1 MLNIHKPFH
10 QKYRPLNLDELVGQE
25 FISITLKQALIS
37 QKIAPAY
44 LFNGPRGTGKTS
56 SARIFAK
63 SLNCLTSKQP
73 TPNPCGK
80 CELCI
85 QIAEGNALDI
95 IEIDA
100 ASNTGVENI
109 REIID
114 RARFA
119 PTQARWKVYVIDE
132 CHMLSTAASNA
143 LLKTIEEPPERV
155 IFILATTNPE
165 RVINTIQSRCQ
176 KFDFK
181 RISSNTIFHNL
192 SAIAK
197 KESIKFED
205 QALKLIAK
213 RSNGGMRDA
222 QSLLDQLSLLPN
234 GITAKNVQSLLGEV
248 SENDLTDL
256 INALINNEP
265 ESLLIS
271 CNNLYNAGNEP
282 NEILVGL
289 LNITRDLLLKTL
301 NNNYSE
307 MYYTSIEF
315 QNELNKFSYKISKNR
330 IIDWHNKLK
339 NVDYQIKTSD
349 NPRLWLEIHLT
360 SLLEENINKTIINK
374 KELINKQV
382 ISDDNRNHNESGNFN
397 KKELINKQVIS
408 EDNKNHNESGDFN
421 KKELI
426 NKQVISE
433 DNKNHNESGDFN
445 KKELINKQVIS
456 EDNKNHNESGDFNK
470 KELINNQDINQN
482 SKNDNQTDYLKEKWD
497 LILSKL
503 ELPSTKML
511 LSQQAELASID
522 SNEVLIA
529 LSPNWENMIKSRK
542 VIIENAIKKVFGDKV
557 KLNFSSK
564 KINITKTAK
573 LQEKEIKKLND
584 NKQKESTGFQN
595 SPSPTNKPKTE
606 FYDNSSKNLAN
617 FFNGEII
624 DLDE

>member
-63 SLNCLTSKQP
+63 SLNCLSSKQP

-155 IFILATTNPE
+155 VFILATTNPE

-192 SAIAK
+192 SAIAN

-234 GITAKNVQSLLGEV
+234 GVTTKNVQSLLGEV

-256 INALINNEP
+256 INALINNQP

-271 CNNLYNAGNEP
+271 CNNLYDAGNEP

-360 SLLEENINKTIINK
+360 SLLEENINQSI
-374 KELINKQV
+374 
-382 ISDDNRNHNESGNFN
+382 FN
-397 KKELINKQVIS
+397 KKELINNQDI
-408 EDNKNHNESGDFN
+408 NQNESGDFN

-426 NKQVISE
+426 NNQ
-433 DNKNHNESGDFN
+433 D
-445 KKELINKQVIS
+445 INQ
-456 EDNKNHNESGDFNK
+456 NESGDFNK

-482 SKNDNQTDYLKEKWD
+482 SKNDNQTDYLKEKWE

-573 LQEKEIKKLND
+573 LQDKVIKKLND
-584 NKQKESTGFQN
+584 NNEKQSTAFQN
-595 SPSPTNKPKTE
+595 SPSPTNKPKPE
-606 FYDNSSKNLAN
+606 SYNNSPKNLAN

>member
-63 SLNCLTSKQP
+63 SLNCLSSKQP

-155 IFILATTNPE
+155 VFILATTNPE

-181 RISSNTIFHNL
+181 RISSNTIFNNL
-192 SAIAK
+192 SAIAN

-234 GITAKNVQSLLGEV
+234 GVTTKNVQSLLGEV

-256 INALINNEP
+256 INALINNQP

-271 CNNLYNAGNEP
+271 CNNLYDAGNEP

-330 IIDWHNKLK
+330 IIEWHNKLK

-360 SLLEENINKTIINK
+360 SLLEENINQSI
-374 KELINKQV
+374 
-382 ISDDNRNHNESGNFN
+382 FN
-397 KKELINKQVIS
+397 KKELINNQ
-408 EDNKNHNESGDFN
+408 D
-421 KKELI
+421 I
-426 NKQVISE
+426 NQ
-433 DNKNHNESGDFN
+433 
-445 KKELINKQVIS
+445 
-456 EDNKNHNESGDFNK
+456 NESGDFNK

-482 SKNDNQTDYLKEKWD
+482 SKNDNQTDYLKEKWE

-511 LSQQAELASID
+511 LSQQAELASFD

-573 LQEKEIKKLND
+573 LQDKVIKKLND
-584 NKQKESTGFQN
+584 NKEKQSTGFQN
-595 SPSPTNKPKTE
+595 SPSPTNKPKPE
-606 FYDNSSKNLAN
+606 SYNNSPKNLAN

>member
-63 SLNCLTSKQP
+63 SLNCLSSKQP

-155 IFILATTNPE
+155 VFILATTNPE

-192 SAIAK
+192 SAIAN
-197 KESIKFED
+197 KESVKFED

-234 GITAKNVQSLLGEV
+234 GITTKNVQSLLGEV

-271 CNNLYNAGNEP
+271 CNNLYDAGNEP

-315 QNELNKFSYKISKNR
+315 QNELNKLSYKINKNR

-382 ISDDNRNHNESGNFN
+382 ISEDNKNQNESGN
-397 KKELINKQVIS
+397 
-408 EDNKNHNESGDFN
+408 
-421 KKELI
+421 
-426 NKQVISE
+426 
-433 DNKNHNESGDFN
+433 
-445 KKELINKQVIS
+445 
-456 EDNKNHNESGDFNK
+456 FNK

-482 SKNDNQTDYLKEKWD
+482 SKNDNQTDYLKEKWE

-511 LSQQAELASID
+511 LTQQAELASID

-542 VIIENAIKKVFGDKV
+542 VIIENAIKKVFGDQV

-564 KINITKTAK
+564 KINITNAAK
-573 LQEKEIKKLND
+573 SQEKVTKKLNENEERQSTD
-584 NKQKESTGFQN
+584 CQNRPPSTNNLQTES
-595 SPSPTNKPKTE
+595 
-606 FYDNSSKNLAN
+606 YDNSSKNLAN

>member
-63 SLNCLTSKQP
+63 SLNCLSSKQP

-155 IFILATTNPE
+155 VFILATTNPE

-181 RISSNTIFHNL
+181 RISSNTIFNNL
-192 SAIAK
+192 SAIAN

-234 GITAKNVQSLLGEV
+234 GVTTKNVRSLLGEV

-271 CNNLYNAGNEP
+271 CNNLYDAGNEP

-315 QNELNKFSYKISKNR
+315 QNELNKFSYNISKNR

-360 SLLEENINKTIINK
+360 SLLEENINQSI
-374 KELINKQV
+374 
-382 ISDDNRNHNESGNFN
+382 FN
-397 KKELINKQVIS
+397 KKELINNQ
-408 EDNKNHNESGDFN
+408 D
-421 KKELI
+421 I
-426 NKQVISE
+426 NQ
-433 DNKNHNESGDFN
+433 
-445 KKELINKQVIS
+445 
-456 EDNKNHNESGDFNK
+456 NESGDFNK

-482 SKNDNQTDYLKEKWD
+482 SKNDNQTDYLKEKWE

-564 KINITKTAK
+564 KINITNTAK
-573 LQEKEIKKLND
+573 LQEKVIKKLNE
-584 NKQKESTGFQN
+584 NKERQSTDFQN
-595 SPSPTNKPKTE
+595 SPSSTNKPQPAS
-606 FYDNSSKNLAN
+606 YDNSSKNLAN

>member
-63 SLNCLTSKQP
+63 SLNCLSSKQP

-155 IFILATTNPE
+155 VFILATTNPE

-181 RISSNTIFHNL
+181 RISSNTIFNNL
-192 SAIAK
+192 SAIAN

-234 GITAKNVQSLLGEV
+234 GVTTKNVQSLLGEV

-256 INALINNEP
+256 INALINNQP

-271 CNNLYNAGNEP
+271 CNNLYDAGNEP

-349 NPRLWLEIHLT
+349 NPRLWLEIHLS
-360 SLLEENINKTIINK
+360 SLLEENINQTIINK
-374 KELINKQV
+374 KELINKQA
-382 ISDDNRNHNESGNFN
+382 
-397 KKELINKQVIS
+397 IS
-408 EDNKNHNESGDFN
+408 EDNKNQNESGDFN

-426 NKQVISE
+426 NKQAISE
-433 DNKNHNESGDFN
+433 DNKN
-445 KKELINKQVIS
+445 Q
-456 EDNKNHNESGDFNK
+456 NESGDFNK

-482 SKNDNQTDYLKEKWD
+482 SKNDNQTDYLKEKWE

-573 LQEKEIKKLND
+573 LQDKVIKKLN
-584 NKQKESTGFQN
+584 NNNEKQRTSFQD

-606 FYDNSSKNLAN
+606 SYNNSPKNLAN
-617 FFNGEII
+617 FFNGEIV

>member
-63 SLNCLTSKQP
+63 SLNCLSSEQP

-155 IFILATTNPE
+155 VFILATTNPE

-181 RISSNTIFHNL
+181 RISSNTIFNNL
-192 SAIAK
+192 SAIAN

-234 GITAKNVQSLLGEV
+234 GVTTKNVQSLLGEV

-271 CNNLYNAGNEP
+271 CNNLYDAGNEP

-307 MYYTSIEF
+307 IYYTSIEF

-330 IIDWHNKLK
+330 IIEWHNKLK

-360 SLLEENINKTIINK
+360 SLLEENINRTIINK

-382 ISDDNRNHNESGNFN
+382 ISEDNKTHNESGNFN

-408 EDNKNHNESGDFN
+408 EDNKTNNESGN
-421 KKELI
+421 
-426 NKQVISE
+426 
-433 DNKNHNESGDFN
+433 
-445 KKELINKQVIS
+445 
-456 EDNKNHNESGDFNK
+456 FNK

-482 SKNDNQTDYLKEKWD
+482 SKNDNQTDYLKEKWE

-584 NKQKESTGFQN
+584 NKEKQSTGFQN

>member
-1 MLNIHKPFH
+1 MLNMHKPYH
-10 QKYRPLNLDELVGQE
+10 QKYRPRNLDELVGQD

-63 SLNCLTSKQP
+63 SLNCLSSEQP

-85 QIAEGNALDI
+85 QIADGNALDI

-109 REIID
+109 RDIID

-155 IFILATTNPE
+155 VFILATTNPE

-181 RISSNTIFHNL
+181 RISSNTIFQNL
-192 SAIAK
+192 SEIAN

-234 GITAKNVQSLLGEV
+234 GITTQNVQNLLGEV

-256 INALINNEP
+256 INALVNNEP

-271 CNNLYNAGNEP
+271 CNNLYDAGNEP

-360 SLLEENINKTIINK
+360 SLLEENMNKTIINK

-382 ISDDNRNHNESGNFN
+382 ISEDNKNQNESGNFN

-408 EDNKNHNESGDFN
+408 EDNKNQNESGNFN

-426 NKQVISE
+426 T
-433 DNKNHNESGDFN
+433 
-445 KKELINKQVIS
+445 
-456 EDNKNHNESGDFNK
+456 
-470 KELINNQDINQN
+470 NQDIKQN
-482 SKNDNQTDYLKEKWD
+482 FKNDNQTDYLKEKWE

-564 KINITKTAK
+564 KINITNTAK

-584 NKQKESTGFQN
+584 NKQKQSTSFQN
-595 SPSPTNKPKTE
+595 SPSPTNKPKPE
-606 FYDNSSKNLAN
+606 SYDNSSKNLAN

>member
-10 QKYRPLNLDELVGQE
+10 QKYRPRKLDELVGQE

-63 SLNCLTSKQP
+63 SLNCLSSEQP
-73 TPNPCGK
+73 TPNPCGT
-80 CELCI
+80 CELCM
-85 QIAEGNALDI
+85 QIADGNALDI

-155 IFILATTNPE
+155 VFILATTNPE

-192 SAIAK
+192 SDIAN

-234 GITAKNVQSLLGEV
+234 GVTTKNVQNLLGEV
-248 SENDLTDL
+248 SENDLTNL
-256 INALINNEP
+256 INALINNAP
-265 ESLLIS
+265 DSLLVS
-271 CNNLYNAGNEP
+271 CNNLYDAGNEP
-282 NEILVGL
+282 HEILVGL

-301 NNNYSE
+301 NNNYSDI
-307 MYYTSIEF
+307 YYTSIDF
-315 QNELNKFSYKISKNR
+315 QNELNKFSYKISKNK
-330 IIDWHNKLK
+330 IIEWHNKLK

-360 SLLEENINKTIINK
+360 SLLEKNDKENIVNNVKNNNVNLNQKTINN
-374 KELINKQV
+374 KELITNKV
-382 ISDDNRNHNESGNFN
+382 ISDIN
-397 KKELINKQVIS
+397 KELITNKVIS
-408 EDNKNHNESGDFN
+408 DNN
-421 KKELI
+421 KELI
-426 NKQVISE
+426 TNKVIS
-433 DNKNHNESGDFN
+433 DNN
-445 KKELINKQVIS
+445 
-456 EDNKNHNESGDFNK
+456 
-470 KELINNQDINQN
+470 KELINNQDSNKN
-482 SKNDNQTDYLKEKWD
+482 SQDDSQTNYLKEQWE

-542 VIIENAIKKVFGDKV
+542 VIIENAIKKVFGDEV

-564 KINITKTAK
+564 KININNTTKSK
-573 LQEKEIKKLND
+573 EKVIKKS
-584 NKQKESTGFQN
+584 KENQERQSTNFQN
-595 SPSPTNKPKTE
+595 PLPSSNKPQTE
-606 FYDNSSKNLAN
+606 SYDNSSKNLAN

>member
-1 MLNIHKPFH
+1 MLNIHKPYH
-10 QKYRPLNLDELVGQE
+10 QKYRPRKLDELVGQE

-63 SLNCLTSKQP
+63 SLNCLSSAQP

-80 CELCI
+80 CQLCI
-85 QIAEGNALDI
+85 QIADGNALDI

-155 IFILATTNPE
+155 VFILATTNPE

-181 RISSNTIFHNL
+181 RISSNIIFHNL
-192 SAIAK
+192 SDIAN

-213 RSNGGMRDA
+213 RSNGGLRDA

-234 GITAKNVQSLLGEV
+234 GITTKNVQNLLGEV
-248 SENDLTDL
+248 SENDLTNL
-256 INALINNEP
+256 INALINDEP

-271 CNNLYNAGNEP
+271 CNNLYDAGNEP
-282 NEILVGL
+282 HEILVGL

-301 NNNYSE
+301 NNNYSD
-307 MYYTSIEF
+307 MYYTSIDF
-315 QNELNKFSYKISKNR
+315 QDELNKFSNNISKNR
-330 IIDWHNKLK
+330 IIEWHNKLK

-360 SLLEENINKTIINK
+360 SLLEKNDEENIVNNVKNNNINSNQKTINNK
-374 KELINKQV
+374 EFITNKVISDNNKELITNKI
-382 ISDDNRNHNESGNFN
+382 ISDNSKNQNESATLN
-397 KKELINKQVIS
+397 S
-408 EDNKNHNESGDFN
+408 
-421 KKELI
+421 
-426 NKQVISE
+426 
-433 DNKNHNESGDFN
+433 
-445 KKELINKQVIS
+445 
-456 EDNKNHNESGDFNK
+456 
-470 KELINNQDINQN
+470 ELINNQDTNKNSQDD
-482 SKNDNQTDYLKEKWD
+482 SKNDYLKEKWE

-511 LSQQAELASID
+511 LSQQAELESID

-542 VIIENAIKKVFGDKV
+542 IIIENAIKKVFGDEV
-557 KLNFSSK
+557 KLNFASK
-564 KINITKTAK
+564 KININNTTKSK
-573 LQEKEIKKLND
+573 EKVIKKLNE
-584 NKQKESTGFQN
+584 NQERQSTNFQN
-595 SPSPTNKPKTE
+595 PLPSSNKPQTE
-606 FYDNSSKNLAN
+606 SYDNSSKNLAN

>member
-10 QKYRPLNLDELVGQE
+10 QKYRPNNLDELDGQE
-25 FISITLKQALIS
+25 FISTTLKQALIS

-63 SLNCLTSKQP
+63 SLNCLSSDHP
-73 TPNPCGK
+73 TADPCGN
-80 CELCI
+80 CELCK
-85 QIAEGNALDI
+85 QIADGNALDI

-143 LLKTIEEPPERV
+143 LLKTIEEPPAKV
-155 IFILATTNPE
+155 VFILATTNPE

-181 RISSNTIFHNL
+181 RISANTIFHNL
-192 SAIAK
+192 SEIAN

-222 QSLLDQLSLLPN
+222 QSLLDQLSLLPD
-234 GITAKNVQSLLGEV
+234 GVTTKNVQNLLGEV
-248 SENDLTDL
+248 SENDLTNL
-256 INALINNEP
+256 INALINNDP

-271 CNNLYNAGNEP
+271 CNGLYDSGCEP
-282 NEILVGL
+282 HEILVGL
-289 LNITRDLLLKTL
+289 LNITRDLLLKTI
-301 NNNYSE
+301 NNNYSDIF
-307 MYYTSIEF
+307 YTSIEF
-315 QNELNKFSYKISKNR
+315 QNELDKFSNNINKSR

-360 SLLEENINKTIINK
+360 SLLENNYNENIVNTLRNNQVKINQESKHKEALISKQVNPDDTKNQIKSKIIDNKEINK
-374 KELINKQV
+374 DEIEPITPVNNTISQNEKET
-382 ISDDNRNHNESGNFN
+382 
-397 KKELINKQVIS
+397 
-408 EDNKNHNESGDFN
+408 
-421 KKELI
+421 
-426 NKQVISE
+426 
-433 DNKNHNESGDFN
+433 
-445 KKELINKQVIS
+445 
-456 EDNKNHNESGDFNK
+456 
-470 KELINNQDINQN
+470 
-482 SKNDNQTDYLKEKWD
+482 NDLTEKWE

-503 ELPSTKML
+503 ELPSTRML
-511 LSQQAELASID
+511 LSQQAELASYD
-522 SNEVLIA
+522 SKEVLIA

-542 VIIENAIKKVFGDKV
+542 VIIENAINKIFGDQI
-557 KLNFSSK
+557 KLNFTTK
-564 KINITKTAK
+564 KINITKP
-573 LQEKEIKKLND
+573 EKSQAEESKNPNE
-584 NKQKESTGFQN
+584 NKIIQRTNLQN
-595 SPSPTNKPKTE
+595 SAAKTDKSKE
-606 FYDNSSKNLAN
+606 ESYDNSSKNLAN

>member
-63 SLNCLTSKQP
+63 SLNCLSSKQP

-155 IFILATTNPE
+155 VFILATTNPE

-181 RISSNTIFHNL
+181 RISSNTIFNNL
-192 SAIAK
+192 SAIAN

-234 GITAKNVQSLLGEV
+234 GVTTKNVQSLLGEV

-256 INALINNEP
+256 INALINNQP

-271 CNNLYNAGNEP
+271 CNNLYDAGNEP

-315 QNELNKFSYKISKNR
+315 QNELNKLSYNISKNR

-360 SLLEENINKTIINK
+360 SLLEENINQTII
-374 KELINKQV
+374 
-382 ISDDNRNHNESGNFN
+382 N

-408 EDNKNHNESGDFN
+408 EDNKNQNESGDFN

-433 DNKNHNESGDFN
+433 DNKN
-445 KKELINKQVIS
+445 Q
-456 EDNKNHNESGDFNK
+456 NESGDFNK

-482 SKNDNQTDYLKEKWD
+482 SKNDNQTDYLKEKWE

-573 LQEKEIKKLND
+573 LQDKVIKKLND
-584 NKQKESTGFQN
+584 NNEKQSTGFQN
-595 SPSPTNKPKTE
+595 SPSPTNKPKPE
-606 FYDNSSKNLAN
+606 SYNNSPKNLAN

>member
-63 SLNCLTSKQP
+63 SLNCLSSKQP

-155 IFILATTNPE
+155 VFILATTNPE

-181 RISSNTIFHNL
+181 RISSNTIFNNL
-192 SAIAK
+192 SAIAN

-234 GITAKNVQSLLGEV
+234 GVTTKNVQSLLGEV

-271 CNNLYNAGNEP
+271 CNNLYDAGNEP

-360 SLLEENINKTIINK
+360 SLLEENINQTII
-374 KELINKQV
+374 
-382 ISDDNRNHNESGNFN
+382 N

-408 EDNKNHNESGDFN
+408 EDNKN
-421 KKELI
+421 
-426 NKQVISE
+426 Q
-433 DNKNHNESGDFN
+433 
-445 KKELINKQVIS
+445 
-456 EDNKNHNESGDFNK
+456 NESGDFNK

-482 SKNDNQTDYLKEKWD
+482 SKNDNQTDYLKEKWE

-573 LQEKEIKKLND
+573 LQDKVIKKLND
-584 NKQKESTGFQN
+584 NNEKQSTGFQN
-595 SPSPTNKPKTE
+595 SPSPTNKPKPE
-606 FYDNSSKNLAN
+606 SYNNSPKNLAN

>member
-1 MLNIHKPFH
+1 MLKIHKPFH

-63 SLNCLTSKQP
+63 SLNCLSSEQP
-73 TPNPCGK
+73 TPNPCGR

-155 IFILATTNPE
+155 VFILATTNPE

-181 RISSNTIFHNL
+181 RISSNTIFLNL
-192 SAIAK
+192 SAIAN

-205 QALKLIAK
+205 KALKLIAK

-234 GITAKNVQSLLGEV
+234 GITTKNVQSLLGEV
-248 SENDLTDL
+248 SENDLTNL

-271 CNNLYNAGNEP
+271 CNNLYDAGNEP

-301 NNNYSE
+301 NNNYSD

-315 QNELNKFSYKISKNR
+315 QNVLNKFSYNISKNR

-360 SLLEENINKTIINK
+360 SLLEENINQKIIHK
-374 KELINKQV
+374 KK
-382 ISDDNRNHNESGNFN
+382 
-397 KKELINKQVIS
+397 LINKQVIS
-408 EDNKNHNESGDFN
+408 EDNKNQNESEDLNKKELINEQVISEDNKKQNESRDFN

-433 DNKNHNESGDFN
+433 DNK
-445 KKELINKQVIS
+445 K
-456 EDNKNHNESGDFNK
+456 
-470 KELINNQDINQN
+470 QN
-482 SKNDNQTDYLKEKWD
+482 SKNDNQTDYLNEKWE

-542 VIIENAIKKVFGDKV
+542 IIIENAIKKVFGDKV

-573 LQEKEIKKLND
+573 LQEEVINKLNK
-584 NKQKESTGFQN
+584 NKEKQRTDFQN
-595 SPSPTNKPKTE
+595 SPAPTNKPKPE
-606 FYDNSSKNLAN
+606 SYDNSSKNLAN